1 MKPFLDNLLVL
12 PFSDLKELMAPNR
25 YKTKTKPHITQESS
39 KKVFVLNVKFFWNEW
54 LLRYQPNVYG
64 FSIGPDLYKKT
75 T

>member
-12 PFSDLKELMAPNR
+12 PFFDLKELITPNR
-25 YKTKTKPHITQESS
+25 CKTQESS
-39 KKVFVLNVKFFWNEW
+39 KKVFILNVKLFWNEW

-64 FSIGPDLYKKT
+64 FSVGPDLYKKT